1 MLGVF
6 LVWYSL
12 AKISIPVLLGYFKNA
27 NYFWVGLGVFL
38 GILSHLSR
46 AYRWKFMIEPLGY
59 NLRFPNSIMAVFTA
73 YLVNYTIPRAGE
85 VSRAT
90 ILTNY
95 ESVPFEKGFGTIIAE
110 RVADLLV
117 MLCIISLTL
126 VLEFD
131 IIYTFLFT
139 NIDPTQLILLG
150 LLALVILVIGYQL
163 FKKSKHPFAL
173 KIKTL
178 FLGLIEGVSSILKM
192 KKKWAFL
199 AHTLFIWTMY
209 VSMFYLTSFSIPET
223 SQLPFSAILL
233 GFISASFS
241 IAATNGGIGSYPL
254 AIFAAFSIFNVP
266 EDPSIAFGWIMW
278 TSQTLMV
285 IILGGLS
292 LLFLPIYNRLYPKQ
306 TSK

>member
-163 FKKSKHPFAL
+163 FKKSK
-173 KIKTL
+173 
-178 FLGLIEGVSSILKM
+178 
-192 KKKWAFL
+192 
-199 AHTLFIWTMY
+199 
-209 VSMFYLTSFSIPET
+209 
-223 SQLPFSAILL
+223 
-233 GFISASFS
+233 
-241 IAATNGGIGSYPL
+241 
-254 AIFAAFSIFNVP
+254 
-266 EDPSIAFGWIMW
+266 
-278 TSQTLMV
+278 
-285 IILGGLS
+285 
-292 LLFLPIYNRLYPKQ
+292 
-306 TSK
+306 